1 MGYSWVSKGS
11 ASGLSFTYGNQL
23 YTYNAI
29 TNTLDLQSSSSHTSR
44 TKDLVMV
51 LDLSKMTS
59 DNIVNNSFKIFVNHY
74 KLK

>member
-1 MGYSWVSKGS
+1 MGYSWVDKGS

-51 LDLSKMTS
+51 VNDLSKLT
-59 DNIVNNSFKIFVNHY
+59 IENNSFKIFVNHY
-74 KLK
+74 KLS

>member
-11 ASGLSFTYGNQL
+11 ANWLSFTYGNSI

-44 TKDLVMV
+44 TKDLIMV
-51 LDLSKMTS
+51 VNDLSKLT
-59 DNIVNNSFKIFVNHY
+59 IENNSFKIYINHY
-74 KLK
+74 SLK

>member
-29 TNTLDLQSSSSHTSR
+29 TNTLDLQSGSSHTSR

-51 LDLSKMTS
+51 VNDLSKLT
-59 DNIVNNSFKIFVNHY
+59 IENNAFKIFVNHY
-74 KLK
+74 KLN

>member
-11 ASGLSFTYGNQL
+11 SNGLSFTYGNSI

-44 TKDLVMV
+44 TKDLIMV
-51 LDLSKMTS
+51 VNDLSKLT
-59 DNIVNNSFKIFVNHY
+59 IENNSFKIFVNHY
-74 KLK
+74 KLS